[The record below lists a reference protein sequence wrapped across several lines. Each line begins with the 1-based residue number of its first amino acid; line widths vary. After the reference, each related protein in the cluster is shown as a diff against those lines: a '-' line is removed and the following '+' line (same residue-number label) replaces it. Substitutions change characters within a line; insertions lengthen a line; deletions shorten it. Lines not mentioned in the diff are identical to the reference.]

1 MPLLTRSAAGS
12 SGVLV
17 VSANCLAGDAV
28 GNAVKVTGPPVGGLY
43 QVSTVDVTDPSAL
56 LTAAVITSKDTPT
69 TCTIQL
75 TGIVSGVYVGLTVGR
90 TYFVSLAGVP
100 VLTPPTA
107 APGGIAYVQPLGIAL
122 AADVLMLQP
131 QPPVKRTGGP

>member
-17 VSANCLAGDAV
+17 VSANCLAGDSV
-28 GNAVKVTGPPVGGLY
+28 GNAVKVTGAPVGGLY

-56 LTAAVITSKDTPT
+56 LTAGVIISKDTPT
-69 TCTIQL
+69 TCAVQL
-75 TGIVSGVYVGLTVGR
+75 TGVVSGVYAGLSEGR
-90 TYFVSLAGVP
+90 TYFVDLTGAPS
-100 VLTPPTA
+100 LTPPIA
-107 APGGIAYVQPLGIAL
+107 APGGIAYVQPLGTAL
-122 AADVLMLQP
+122 AADVLLLQP